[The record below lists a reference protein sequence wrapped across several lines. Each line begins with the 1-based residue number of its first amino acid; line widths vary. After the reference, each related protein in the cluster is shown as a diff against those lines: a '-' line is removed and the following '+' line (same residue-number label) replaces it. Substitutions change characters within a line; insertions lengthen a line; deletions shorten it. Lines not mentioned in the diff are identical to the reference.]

1 MQSPDFG
8 TYTVVV
14 TNAYGVVLSDAAML
28 TLAVSPLITSL
39 GWNTATL
46 MLTVPT
52 EVGPTYV
59 LEYKDS
65 LEDTQWN
72 VLTTIAGTGLP
83 IPITDNGLTNTTR
96 FYRVRVR

>member
-1 MQSPDFG
+1 
-8 TYTVVV
+8 
-14 TNAYGVVLSDAAML
+14 ML

-39 GWNTATL
+39 SLNSETF

-59 LEYKDS
+59 VEYKDS
-65 LEDTQWN
+65 LEGSWWN
-72 VLTTIAGTGLP
+72 VLTTITGTGSP
-83 IPITDNGLTNTTR
+83 VPITDNGLTNTTR